1 MEPRSQLIYR
11 YLQVA
16 VSMAVD
22 LHLNID
28 PSVVVRQADAYA
40 GEYGHRVQCHK
51 STNRSSEALRA
62 ALGCFYLSSV

>member
-11 YLQVA
+11 YMQVA

-22 LHLNID
+22 MHLDTD
-28 PSVVVRQADAYA
+28 PGIISRQTHPYA
-40 GEYGHRVQCHK
+40 SETTLQHDCDK
-51 STNRSSEALRA
+51 ALNRSREACRA

>member
-16 VSMAVD
+16 ISMAVD
-22 LHLNID
+22 LHLDTD
-28 PSVVVRQADAYA
+28 PGIIVRQAGLYPSETSLQIHCDKSLDRSHEAY
-40 GEYGHRVQCHK
+40 
-51 STNRSSEALRA
+51 RA

>member
-22 LHLNID
+22 LHLDTN
-28 PSVVVRQADAYA
+28 PSLVVRQAGFYDLKRDC
-40 GEYGHRVQCHK
+40 GKLSNC
-51 STNRSSEALRA
+51 SLEALRA

>member
-22 LHLNID
+22 LRLDTD
-28 PSVVVRQADAYA
+28 PSMIVRQAGLYA
-40 GEYGHRVQCHK
+40 GEVSFQLGCEQ
-51 STNRSSEALRA
+51 SMNRSREALRA
-62 ALGCFYLSSV
+62 ALGYFYLSSV